1 MCAQTIGQSRQEKV
15 GARQQRGR
23 RDTRGALADEKAL
36 RRRGERDLRSD
47 LSAPLA
53 IAACAD
59 CARVCARV
67 CALGAWPPAL
77 CLRLLLSVATLCMS
91 HISAAALRVTQL
103 CVARYSLPRL
113 QHCASGSRRARAL
126 FSGNG
131 SSTILLSKPRF
142 PFPALRQTEPIGY
155 SSAARLLP
163 MPTTACQVRT
173 RVLVP
178 TRPTLDIVCRLR
190 WVRTCSL
197 SCTPW
202 A

>member
-53 IAACAD
+53 IAD
-59 CARVCARV
+59 CAPLRSRGFAPCSLLQTA
-67 CALGAWPPAL
+67 AL
-77 CLRLLLSVATLCMS
+77 CRDAPHVTHLCRGL
-91 HISAAALRVTQL
+91 A
-103 CVARYSLPRL
+103 C
-113 QHCASGSRRARAL
+113 
-126 FSGNG
+126 N
-131 SSTILLSKPRF
+131 
-142 PFPALRQTEPIGY
+142 PALRCSKLSAPASTLLADLDAPAPY
-155 SSAARLLP
+155 SPEMALRPSFSRSPDFLFLHPVKRNQSDTVRQPRLLP
-163 MPTTACQVRT
+163 LLVTACQVRT
-173 RVLVP
+173 RVLP

-197 SCTPW
+197 
-202 A
+202 